1 MATTHYHIWLRAG
14 RTFLMQTRPYQTR
27 SHANK
32 DAVAQR
38 PDQRDRMVREC
49 LDCPP
54 SRRSKRRPVRWA
66 LVAAEVAAAAGA
78 DPATVREALR
88 EALERERVR
97 E

>member
-1 MATTHYHIWLRAG
+1 
-14 RTFLMQTRPYQTR
+14 
-27 SHANK
+27 
-32 DAVAQR
+32 
-38 PDQRDRMVREC
+38 MVREC